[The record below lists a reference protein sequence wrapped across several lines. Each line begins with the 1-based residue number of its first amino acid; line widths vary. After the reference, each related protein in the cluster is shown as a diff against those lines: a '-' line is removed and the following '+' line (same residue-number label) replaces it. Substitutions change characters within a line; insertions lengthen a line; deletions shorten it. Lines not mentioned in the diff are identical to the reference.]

1 MQRRQLLRRGAAFFS
16 VIAAGPLITACGG
29 GNGNGNAG
37 QGPGSGD
44 SGPPLGTHVFGLGVA
59 SGDPRADSVVLW
71 TRVERSNPGNNG
83 DIPLRLQVSTSADFA
98 TLLVNE
104 NLVATQVYDHTVR
117 AKITGLQPDTRYHY
131 RFVAGRDISASG
143 LTKTAPAANSTRE
156 QLRFAWFNCQDWS
169 VNHWGALELLAAE
182 EDLDF
187 TVHVGDYIYET
198 VGAAFQAG
206 QVESAHT
213 PIKLPNGM
221 PLADGSVAAL
231 TLDDYRTLYRTYR
244 SDKRLQEV
252 HRKFPFI
259 AVWDDHEFSD
269 DCWQDHQ
276 TYNNA
281 NLQQTDRRRAAN
293 QAWFEY
299 MPVDMGDVSFD
310 LKNQRYDN
318 IRIYRDFQFGP
329 LMHLVMTDQR
339 LYRDDHAIPE
349 ALVATSQGA
358 APEDAVKM
366 DTSVGARYFTP
377 LPTLLTAQSI
387 DLVTQQ
393 PRAAAPSILGKT
405 QTQWWKDTMRQS
417 QSTWK
422 VWGNELSLS
431 RMWAD
436 LRQNP
441 MVTDPALK
449 QLFAINA
456 DCWDGYPAHRVELMQ
471 FLTQNNIRN
480 VVAVTGDLHAF
491 QCGIVRDQIG
501 FDPRQPEAPVN
512 PPAGNPAMVDFVA
525 AGVSSHSFFS
535 YLQNAAKAMPALGA
549 LVADQTTFEAFMWR
563 GIPAGAHPAFPQG
576 MPPNNPDM
584 LFGDHHAQGYAS
596 ATITARQMEVRFHK
610 VRPLENGQTPAKPLL
625 GTTRIT
631 LAAGSTT
638 PVIG

>member
-29 GNGNGNAG
+29 GNGNVP
-37 QGPGSGD
+37 QPPGSGD
-44 SGPPLGTHVFGLGVA
+44 SGPPLGTHVFSLGVA

-83 DIPLRLQVSTSADFA
+83 DIPLRLQVSTSADFD
-98 TLLVNE
+98 TLLVNQ

-131 RFVAGRDISASG
+131 RFVAGRDISAIG
-143 LTKTAPAANSTRE
+143 LTKTAPAASSTRE
-156 QLRFAWFNCQDWS
+156 QLRFAWFTCQDWS
-169 VNHWGALELLAAE
+169 VNHWGALDLLAAE
-182 EDLDF
+182 DDLDF

-206 QVESAHT
+206 QVEPAHA

-259 AVWDDHEFSD
+259 AIWDDHEFSD

-349 ALVATSQGA
+349 ALVPMAQGA
-358 APEDAVKM
+358 TLEQAMQM
-366 DTSVGARYFTP
+366 DTAVGARYFTP
-377 LPTLLTAQSI
+377 LPMLLLGQSVN
-387 DLVTQQ
+387 LMTQQ
-393 PRAAAPSILGKT
+393 PRTSAPSILGKT

-417 QSTWK
+417 TSTWK

-436 LRQNP
+436 LRNHP
-441 MVTDPALK
+441 AVTTPELK
-449 QLFAINA
+449 QVFAINA
-456 DCWDGYPAHRVELMQ
+456 DCWDGYPAHRTELMQ
-471 FLTQNNIRN
+471 HLTQNNIRN
-480 VVAVTGDLHAF
+480 VVAITGDLHAF

-501 FDPRQPEAPVN
+501 YDPRQPDAPVN
-512 PPAGNPAMVDFVA
+512 PPAGQPAMVDFVA
-525 AGVSSHSFFS
+525 AGISSNSFFS
-535 YLQNAAKAMPALGA
+535 YLQSAAQAMPALQP
-549 LVADQTTFEAFMWR
+549 LVADQPTFEAFMWR

-576 MPPNNPDM
+576 APGNNPDM
-584 LFGDHHAQGYAS
+584 LYGDHHAQGYAT
-596 ATITARQMEVRFHK
+596 ATITTSQMQVHFHK
-610 VRPLENGQTPAKPLL
+610 VRSLEGGQAPASPLL
-625 GTTRIT
+625 QTTRIT